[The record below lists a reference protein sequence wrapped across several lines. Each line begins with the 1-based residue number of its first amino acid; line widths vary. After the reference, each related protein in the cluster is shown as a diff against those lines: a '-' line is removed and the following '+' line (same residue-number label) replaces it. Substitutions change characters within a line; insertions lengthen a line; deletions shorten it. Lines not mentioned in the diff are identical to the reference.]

1 MVMTY
6 KHIAEPLTAEQIR
19 RGVGVT
25 PEETAYVRKVLRE
38 LGYLGN
44 GDAPDEAAT
53 PKSGKKRTRTDE

>member
-1 MVMTY
+1 MTY

-38 LGYLGN
+38 LGYLEG
-44 GDAPDEAAT
+44 GDVPEKTAASKPDSSE
-53 PKSGKKRTRTDE
+53 RRERTDK